1 MIIRSVEYISSAVTQ
16 EQYPKDDLK
25 EIVLSGRSNVGKSSF
40 INSLLNRKNVAYTS
54 SRPGK
59 TQTLN
64 FFKIN
69 EEFYFVDVPGYGYAK
84 VSKKDR
90 ENFGKMIE
98 EYLVYRKQLSLVVLL
113 VDYRHKPSEDDI
125 LMYDYLKSY
134 QIPVLVV
141 GTKLDKVPKTKRMK
155 FEKDIKQTLQMDSN
169 DIFVPY
175 SSETKENKEVILNI
189 LKNYI

>member
-1 MIIRSVEYISSAVTQ
+1 MIIRNVEFVSSAVTK
-16 EQYPKDDLK
+16 EQYPKDNLK

-54 SRPGK
+54 SKPGK

-64 FFKIN
+64 FFRIN
-69 EEFYFVDVPGYGYAK
+69 DEFYFVDVPGYGYAK

-98 EYLVYRKQLSLVVLL
+98 EYLVYRDQLSLVVLL

-125 LMYDYLKSY
+125 LMYEYLKTY
-134 QIPVLVV
+134 QIPCLVV
-141 GTKLDKVPKTKRMK
+141 GTKLDKVPKTKRVK
-155 FEKDIKQTLQMDSN
+155 HEREIKQALNLDSS
-169 DIFVPY
+169 DIFIPY
-175 SSETKENKEVILNI
+175 SSETKENKEIVLDII
-189 LKNYI
+189 KQFI